1 MALLNFSLTHLASS
15 LSEDELQKVQAHY
28 AQLKSLSAAST
39 ELRLASNAS
48 TQNYHATLQPLNR
61 AEALGKSV
69 LEIGNPLAGKS

>member
-1 MALLNFSLTHLASS
+1 
-15 LSEDELQKVQAHY
+15 
-28 AQLKSLSAAST
+28 LSAAST